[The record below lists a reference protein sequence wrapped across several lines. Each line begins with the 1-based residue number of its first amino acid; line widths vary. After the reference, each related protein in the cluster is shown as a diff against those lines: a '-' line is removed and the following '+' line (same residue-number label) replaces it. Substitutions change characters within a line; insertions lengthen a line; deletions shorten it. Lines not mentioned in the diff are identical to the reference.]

1 MFGAV
6 KLTKNAD
13 PDKYKYSGY
22 GIGYDLQSEFLLP
35 DGSMGKNV
43 AIVGGDMISSAH
55 FDNKGKD
62 VLILGKGSTQGS
74 DETALTAEVKFSIN
88 FSRLQNF
95 VSVYTIMEA
104 TVSYLLVLQK
114 FINSKQLILKKIPC
128 V

>member
-1 MFGAV
+1 
-6 KLTKNAD
+6 
-13 PDKYKYSGY
+13 
-22 GIGYDLQSEFLLP
+22 
-35 DGSMGKNV
+35 
-43 AIVGGDMISSAH
+43 MISSVH